1 MNAALINKNR
11 LECIAIIIF
20 LAGCLVFRTRIGNT
34 GVGYIFTCLAVY
46 ETAWLIFGEKLSE
59 TLGRILRSK
68 YSKDKYKSARLI
80 WRYSTYMNLITG
92 AVVFIL
98 IVALGSYIIVNIFGL
113 SHARYLIY
121 IFGLIFMLR
130 LISENL
136 GGYLCGRKFSG
147 AVGFSSIIRQIAILV
162 LGNIFASL
170 LSGYGL
176 KAAALLKQDDF
187 SSLYGCLGIALSAA
201 FTEILIIVFLLIAK
215 LAAKRRVNEYED
227 DLYRRND
234 PTGNVFLMI
243 WRRRILNVVNY
254 LLIAFPFIFGVAF
267 LYLKNRETN
276 TPELIGL
283 FTQTVFIPP
292 IIFCMFGLFMVIM
305 LVLKTVTFR
314 KRSEMGRARGAFQT
328 GFHLCFIYG
337 AFGCAYLIAGGEI
350 LAKVFGSE
358 TVTSTHNL
366 LVVGGFCALF
376 TLVTFYMLKIIMN
389 EGFGIFAYIVQ
400 IPADIIFAIIINTMV
415 SKGRD
420 YLIAFSIAYMI
431 SLIVKFAGYLI
442 IALARLDMTI
452 DPVNNAL
459 VPVLVGA
466 VVGVLNYF
474 LSKVVSPHLG
484 NLFTALFVLIEMIA
498 LYVILLLLSRN
509 FRENELEYLPGS
521 RLIRSLGQTFH
532 VL

>member
-20 LAGCLVFRTRIGNT
+20 LAGCLVFRTRIDNI
-34 GVGYIFTCLAVY
+34 GVGYMFTCLAVY
-46 ETAWLIFGEKLSE
+46 ETAWLIFGEKISE

-68 YSKDKYKSARLI
+68 YSKDKYRSARLI
-80 WRYSTYMNLITG
+80 WRYSTYINLITG
-92 AVVFIL
+92 VIL
-98 IVALGSYIIVNIFGL
+98 FLIIAFLGSYIIVNVFGL

-130 LISENL
+130 IISENI
-136 GGYLCGRKFSG
+136 GGYLCGRKYSG
-147 AVGFSSIIRQIAILV
+147 AVGFSSIIRQICILV

-176 KAAALLKQDDF
+176 KAAALLKQEDF

-201 FTEILIIVFLLIAK
+201 FTETLIIVFLLIAK

-227 DLYRRND
+227 DFYRKND

-254 LLIAFPFIFGVAF
+254 LLIAFPFVFGVTF
-267 LYLKNRETN
+267 IYLKNEENN

-283 FTQTVFIPP
+283 FAQTVFIPS

-305 LVLKTVTFR
+305 LVLKTVTLR

-337 AFGCAYLIAGGEI
+337 AFGCSYLIAEGEI

-358 TVTSTHNL
+358 TTASSQNL
-366 LVVGGFCALF
+366 LMIGGFCALF
-376 TLVTFYMLKIIMN
+376 TLVTYYMLKIIMS
-389 EGFGIFAYIVQ
+389 EGFGIYAFIVQ
-400 IPADIIFAIIINTMV
+400 IPADIIFAVVTNAMV
-415 SKGRD
+415 SREKG
-420 YLIAFSIAYMI
+420 YLTSFAVAYLI
-431 SLIVKFAGYLI
+431 SLIIKFAGYLVI
-442 IALARLDMTI
+442 SLVRLDMSI

-474 LSKVVSPHLG
+474 LSKAVSPHLG